1 VVKVPIYEYRCQD
14 CGRKSSVFVRRIGLE
29 VEPVC
34 EGCGSR
40 RLTRLI
46 SRVAVLRS
54 EDDIFQGLAEDVSLD
69 EVDESDPRSMARF
82 IRRMSRQMGEPL
94 DAEME
99 AELERMEAGEMPADE
114 EGEGDDL
121 SGEED

>member
-1 VVKVPIYEYRCQD
+1 MPIYEYRCQD
-14 CGRKSSVFVRRIGLE
+14 CGHKSSVFVRRIGLE

-34 EGCGSR
+34 ESCGSR
-40 RLTRLI
+40 RMNRLI

-69 EVDESDPRSMARF
+69 DVDESDPRSMARF
-82 IRRMSRQMGEPL
+82 IRRMSQRLGEPL

-99 AELERMEAGEMPADE
+99 AELERMEAWELPE
-114 EGEGDDL
+114 EEGDDEGA
-121 SGEED
+121 SEGEEE

>member
-1 VVKVPIYEYRCQD
+1 MPIYEYRCQD
-14 CGRKSSVFVRRIGLE
+14 CGHKSSVFVRRIGLE

-34 EGCGSR
+34 ESCGSR
-40 RLTRLI
+40 RMNRLI

-69 EVDESDPRSMARF
+69 DVDESDPRSMARF
-82 IRRMSRQMGEPL
+82 IRRMSQRLGEPL

-99 AELERMEAGEMPADE
+99 AELERMEAGELPE
-114 EGEGDDL
+114 EEGDDEGA
-121 SGEED
+121 SEGEEE

>member
-1 VVKVPIYEYRCQD
+1 MPIYEYRCQD
-14 CGRKSSVFVRRIGLE
+14 CGHKSSVFVRRIGLE

-34 EGCGSR
+34 ESCGSR
-40 RLTRLI
+40 RMNRLI

-69 EVDESDPRSMARF
+69 DVDESDPRSMARF
-82 IRRMSRQMGEPL
+82 IRRMSQRLGEPL

-99 AELERMEAGEMPADE
+99 AELERMEAGELPE
-114 EGEGDDL
+114 KEGDDEGA
-121 SGEED
+121 SEGEEE

>member
-1 VVKVPIYEYRCQD
+1 VPIYEYRCQD
-14 CGRKSSVFVRRIGLE
+14 CGHKSSIFVRRIGLE

-34 EGCGSR
+34 ESCGSR
-40 RLTRLI
+40 RMNRLI

-69 EVDESDPRSMARF
+69 DVDESDPRSMARF
-82 IRRMSRQMGEPL
+82 IRRMSQRLGEPL

-99 AELERMEAGEMPADE
+99 AELERMEAGELPE
-114 EGEGDDL
+114 EEGDDEGA
-121 SGEED
+121 SEGEEE